1 LALINRPDHPWRP
14 LFDQRREWAF
24 ALLLALGVIAAFWP
38 ALNNGFISY
47 DDTLYITENQAVRS
61 GLSRA
66 SFIWAWTTTHT
77 GNWIPL
83 TWLSLMLDS
92 EIFGLNPGGFHL
104 TNLLLHLANSLI
116 LFLVLKRMTGAS
128 GRSALVAALF
138 ALHPL
143 HVESVAWAAE
153 RKDVLSAFF
162 WMLTLLAYF
171 HYVQRPGVVRYILV
185 FLFLAAGLLA
195 KPMLVT
201 LPFVLLLLD
210 YWPLNRLRPTSS
222 GQAVSLIPAETR
234 GIRPP
239 EATLKGLVLEKLPL
253 LALVGFLSLAAF
265 KAQSAGGTM
274 ADVETLSLPIRAAN
288 AAMAYVAYLGK
299 MVWPVKL
306 AVFYPHPKENIS
318 CVAAITAGLFLLLMT
333 IAAVWPGRRRR
344 YLPVGWL
351 WYLGTL
357 IPVIG
362 LVQVGRQAMADRYTY
377 LPLIGVFILI
387 AWGAAELTSSW
398 KRQKI
403 VLTILSL
410 IILFTLAAVTHW
422 QAGYWK
428 NSRTLFERA
437 LAVTSNNDIMH
448 YNLGVI
454 LTEQGRFDEALRHY
468 REALRI
474 RPGYAKVHN
483 NLGSILAL
491 RGRSKEAAEHFAKA
505 IQNAPDDPTGYV
517 NLGGLS
523 ALDGDIEGAMKSFR
537 KALTLDPNFAEAHNY
552 LGMALASRGRLKEA
566 VHHFARAVEIAPQY
580 ELAQANLN
588 RAREILRKT
597 NQGSP

>member
-1 LALINRPDHPWRP
+1 LALISRQDKLRRF
-14 LFDQRREWAF
+14 FDRRREWAV

-104 TNLLLHLANSLI
+104 TNILLHLANTLI
-116 LFLVLKRMTGAS
+116 LFLVLKRMTGAFW
-128 GRSALVAALF
+128 RSALVAALF

-143 HVESVAWAAE
+143 RVESVAWAAE

-171 HYVQRPGVVRYILV
+171 HYVQRPGLARYTLV
-185 FLFLAAGLLA
+185 FIFLAAGLSA

-210 YWPLNRLRPTSS
+210 HWPLNRFRPASPGQEVSS
-222 GQAVSLIPAETR
+222 APSGTMEARQAKAS
-234 GIRPP
+234 
-239 EATLKGLVLEKLPL
+239 TLKGLILEKIPL
-253 LALVGFLSLAAF
+253 LALVGFFSLAAF

-274 ADVETLSLPIRAAN
+274 ADVETLSLPVRAAN
-288 AAMAYVAYLGK
+288 AAMAYVVYLGK
-299 MVWPVKL
+299 MVWPVNL

-318 CVAAITAGLFLLLMT
+318 YAAAIAAGLLLFLLTL
-333 IAAVWPGRRRR
+333 AAVWPGRRRR

-362 LVQVGRQAMADRYTY
+362 LVQVGRQALADRYTY
-377 LPLIGVFILI
+377 LPLIGVFIII
-387 AWGAAELTSSW
+387 AWGAVELTSSW
-398 KRQKI
+398 KRQK
-403 VLTILSL
+403 TILMPVAVVVL
-410 IILFTLAAVTHW
+410 LTLAVVTGW
-422 QAGYWK
+422 QTGHWK

-448 YNLGVI
+448 YNLGVV

-491 RGRSKEAAEHFAKA
+491 RGQTQEAAGHFVQA
-505 IQNAPDDPTGYV
+505 IQSAPDDPTGYV
-517 NLGGLS
+517 NMGGLAAMS
-523 ALDGDIEGAMKSFR
+523 GNTEAAIEHFR

-552 LGMALASRGRLKEA
+552 LGMALASRGRIKEA
-566 VHHFARAVEIAPQY
+566 VHHFTRAVEIAPQY
-580 ELAQANLN
+580 EHARSNLK
-588 RAREILRKT
+588 RARGILEKM